1 MKAGDLVKIKWVY
14 SGYHLNDK
22 IVMYLGEYSIP
33 VGVAG
38 RSVKNIHVL
47 PVGSSEVVILSSAM
61 YKYLKAYSNGSSFV

>member
-1 MKAGDLVKIKWVY
+1 MKQGDLVKIKWVY

-22 IVMYLGEYSIP
+22 IVMYLGEHSIP
-33 VGVAG
+33 VGAAG

-61 YKYLKAYSNGSSFV
+61 YKYLEVCSNGSGSV